1 MNTSQVGPW
10 VKDKL
15 DRLGKYLNAYTT
27 IMRRQ
32 EWCEVREVS
41 SSLHDGLVSLF
52 LVENSNLK
60 MLTMKHGL
68 F

>member
-41 SSLHDGLVSLF
+41 SSFYDGLVSLF

-60 MLTMKHGL
+60 MLTMKYGL